1 MLIQLKINRIDML
14 VFFLI
19 TTNFLMITDKNDI
32 VTPRLQYVND
42 SCIIIRN
49 CKIHLNFFWLQSNLI
64 YPS

>member
-42 SCIIIRN
+42 SCIIIHN
-49 CKIHLNFFWLQSNLI
+49 YKTHLDYFCL
-64 YPS
+64 